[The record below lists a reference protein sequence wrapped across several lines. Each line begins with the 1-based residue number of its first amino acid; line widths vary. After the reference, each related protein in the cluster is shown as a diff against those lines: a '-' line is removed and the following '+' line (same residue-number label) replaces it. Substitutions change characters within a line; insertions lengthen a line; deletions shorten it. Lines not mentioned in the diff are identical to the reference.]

1 MYLRDYIS
9 LLGLCCAFLTSTASQ
24 AGTGTPETLIL
35 YQANCAVCH
44 GENRLGGMGPAL
56 LPGNLKRLRQK
67 AAVEVIKNGR
77 PATQMPA
84 FAEKLSDKDIQAL
97 SEYIYTPLQET
108 PVWGLTEINA
118 SHIIHNPVSDL
129 PDKPVFKVDDLLNL
143 FLVVELGDHHVTL
156 LDGDRMEPIHRF
168 KSRFA
173 LHGGPKYSAS
183 GRFVYFAS
191 RDGWISK
198 YDIYNLKLVAEIR
211 AGINTRNLAVSADGR
226 YVMVANYLPHSLVL
240 LDATDLQPIKL
251 YDVKDSSGTDIPRQC
266 RLYRTAAQQFYCRAQ
281 GYPGGLGNL
290 L

>member
-1 MYLRDYIS
+1 MRLRHYIS
-9 LLGLCCAFLTSTASQ
+9 LLGLCCICISHTTSQ
-24 AGTGTPETLIL
+24 AGTETSKTLAL
-35 YQANCAVCH
+35 YKTNCAECH
-44 GENRLGGMGPAL
+44 GENRLGIMGPAL

-67 AAVEVIKNGR
+67 AAIDVIKNGR

-84 FAEKLSDKDIQAL
+84 FAEKLSDQDILAL
-97 SEYIYTPLQET
+97 SEYIYTPLEET
-108 PVWGLTEINA
+108 PVWGLSEINA
-118 SHIIHNPVSDL
+118 SHIIHNRESEL
-129 PDKPVFKVDDLLNL
+129 PNKPVFKVDDLLNM

-211 AGINTRNLAVSADGR
+211 AGINTRNLMAV
-226 YVMVANYLPHSLVL
+226 M
-240 LDATDLQPIKL
+240 
-251 YDVKDSSGTDIPRQC
+251 
-266 RLYRTAAQQFYCRAQ
+266 
-281 GYPGGLGNL
+281 
-290 L
+290 